1 MVRPK
6 KIENI
11 EEIERPLLIIFFLF
25 GFSLMSWVPRFP
37 EVKANLKLTNGEFG
51 SIVSMAAIGN
61 LVALLTVGHLV
72 HKYGARWILHIGAL
86 LLAVSLTF
94 LTHSTSS
101 LVFLISIIIQGGA
114 ISAFHISIN
123 SQGFFF
129 QDRTKRQIITLLSG
143 FWSSGALFSSMI
155 AGFLVDRVELGTY
168 TNILASIC
176 FVLMTL
182 IIIRISPN
190 LIKANINPDSQ
201 HRARDMFKGFE
212 IDVPISAALL
222 LVIMLEYAI
231 SDWAAIFVKE
241 DMKILGGIH
250 TLPYI
255 LFTLAMIIGRLNLHN
270 LLPRYSIDFLMAR
283 ASLLSGLSII
293 AGIIAVS
300 ITGTSNQTLVIVILS
315 ISFTIAGLGSSFLGP
330 SVMNAANT
338 RSKFPSSVVIG
349 QIGVINIALVFVM
362 RWVIAWTAQATSL
375 SIALC
380 IPALMLL
387 VVPKFSNIFKKA

>member
-1 MVRPK
+1 
-6 KIENI
+6 
-11 EEIERPLLIIFFLF
+11 
-25 GFSLMSWVPRFP
+25 MSWIPRFP
-37 EVKANLKLTNGEFG
+37 EVKANLQLTNGEFG
-51 SIVSMAAIGN
+51 SIVSLGAIGN

-72 HKYGARWILHIGAL
+72 HKFGARWILHVGAF
-86 LLAVSLTF
+86 LLAISLAF

-101 LVFLISIIIQGGA
+101 LVFIIFIIIQGGA

-143 FWSSGALFSSMI
+143 FWSSGALISSMI
-155 AGFLVDRVELGTY
+155 AGLLVDRVELGTY
-168 TNILASIC
+168 TNILVSVC
-176 FVLMTL
+176 FIMMTL

-190 LIKANINPDSQ
+190 LVKANVNPDSE
-201 HRARDMFKGFE
+201 HRVRDIFKGFK
-212 IDVPISAALL
+212 IDVSVTAALI
-222 LVIMLEYAI
+222 LVIMLEYAV

-241 DMKILGGIH
+241 DMKILSGIH

-270 LLPRYSIDFLMAR
+270 LLPRYTINFLMVR
-283 ASLLSGLSII
+283 ASLLSGLSFI

-300 ITGTSNQTLVIVILS
+300 LTGTSNKTAVLIILS
-315 ISFTIAGLGSSFLGP
+315 ITFTIAGLGSSFLGP

-349 QIGVINIALVFVM
+349 QIGVINICLVFVM

-387 VVPKFSNIFKKA
+387 AVPYFSKMFKNA

>member
-1 MVRPK
+1 MR
-6 KIENI
+6 
-11 EEIERPLLIIFFLF
+11 EIIDVKHELNLIKALFFIFGLLI
-25 GFSLMSWVPRFP
+25 MSWVPRFP

-51 SIVSMAAIGN
+51 SIVSMGAIGN

-86 LLAVSLTF
+86 TLSISLIF

-101 LVFLISIIIQGGA
+101 IVFLVFMILQGGA

-123 SQGFFF
+123 SQGFYF
-129 QDRTKRQIITLLSG
+129 QDRTKQQIITLLSG
-143 FWSSGALFSSMI
+143 FWSSGALLSSMI
-155 AGFLVDRVELGTY
+155 AGLLVDRVSLAIY
-168 TNILASIC
+168 TNFLATIC

-182 IIIRISPN
+182 IIVRMSPN
-190 LIKANINPDSQ
+190 LVKADVNPNST
-201 HRARDMFKGFE
+201 HRARDMFKGFK
-212 IDVPISAALL
+212 IDVSVSAALM
-222 LVIMLEYAI
+222 LVIMLEYAV
-231 SDWAAIFVKE
+231 SDWAAIYVKE
-241 DMKILGGIH
+241 DMNIVSGIH

-270 LLPRYSIDFLMAR
+270 LLPRYTIDFLVVR
-283 ASLLSGLSII
+283 ASLLSGLSFL

-300 ITGTSNQTLVIVILS
+300 IVGSSNKTVVLIILS
-315 ISFTIAGLGSSFLGP
+315 ISFTVAGLGSSFLGP
-330 SVMNAANT
+330 SLMNIANV

-375 SIALC
+375 AIALC

-387 VVPKFSNIFKKA
+387 AVPYFSKIFKNA

>member
-1 MVRPK
+1 LSTSVDIK
-6 KIENI
+6 QELN
-11 EEIERPLLIIFFLF
+11 LIKGLFFLF
-25 GFSLMSWVPRFP
+25 GLLIMSWVPRFP
-37 EVKANLKLTNGEFG
+37 EVKSNLQLTNGEFG
-51 SIVSMAAIGN
+51 SILSMGAIGN

-72 HKYGARWILHIGAL
+72 HKYGARWILHIGAF

-101 LVFLISIIIQGGA
+101 IVFLIFIIIQGGA

-143 FWSSGALFSSMI
+143 FWSSGALISSMI
-155 AGFLVDRVELGTY
+155 AGLLVDRVELGTY

-190 LIKANINPDSQ
+190 LVKADVNPDSK
-201 HRARDMFKGFE
+201 HRARDMFKGFK
-212 IDVPISAALL
+212 IDVSVSAALL
-222 LVIMLEYAI
+222 LVIMLEYAV

-241 DMKILGGIH
+241 DMNILSGIH

-270 LLPRYSIDFLMAR
+270 LLPRYSIDFLMVR
-283 ASLLSGLSII
+283 ASILSGASFIV
-293 AGIIAVS
+293 GIIAVS
-300 ITGTSNQTLVIVILS
+300 IVGTSNKTLVLIILS
-315 ISFTIAGLGSSFLGP
+315 ISFTVAGLGSSFLGP

-349 QIGVINIALVFVM
+349 QIGVINIVLVFVM

-387 VVPKFSNIFKKA
+387 AVPYFSKIFKSA

>member
-1 MVRPK
+1 
-6 KIENI
+6 
-11 EEIERPLLIIFFLF
+11 
-25 GFSLMSWVPRFP
+25 MSWVPRFP
-37 EVKANLKLTNGEFG
+37 EVKANLNLTNGEFG

-86 LLAVSLTF
+86 LLAVSLVF

-101 LVFLISIIIQGGA
+101 IIFLISIIIQGGA

-155 AGFLVDRVELGTY
+155 AGLLVDRVDLGTY
-168 TNILASIC
+168 TNFLASIC
-176 FVLMTL
+176 FVLMSV
-182 IIIRISPN
+182 IIIKISPN
-190 LIKANINPDSQ
+190 LIKADFNPDSQ
-201 HRARDMFKGFE
+201 HRARDMFRGFE
-212 IDVPISAALL
+212 VDVPISAALL

-270 LLPRYSIDFLMAR
+270 LLPRYSIDFFMVR

-293 AGIIAVS
+293 AGIIGVS
-300 ITGTSNQTLVIVILS
+300 ITGTSNKTLVIVILS

-375 SIALC
+375 AIALC

-387 VVPKFSNIFKKA
+387 VVPKFSKIFKKA

>member
-1 MVRPK
+1 LSQSIDVK
-6 KIENI
+6 HELN
-11 EEIERPLLIIFFLF
+11 LIKGLFFLF
-25 GFSLMSWVPRFP
+25 GLLIMSWVPRFP

-51 SIVSMAAIGN
+51 SIVSMGAFGN
-61 LVALLTVGHLV
+61 LVALLTIGHLV
-72 HKYGARWILHIGAL
+72 HKYGAHWILHIASL
-86 LLAVSLTF
+86 LLAISLTF

-101 LVFLISIIIQGGA
+101 FLFLFFIIIQGGA

-143 FWSSGALFSSMI
+143 FWSSGALISSMI
-155 AGFLVDRVELGTY
+155 AGLLVDRVALGTY
-168 TNILASIC
+168 TNFLAGIC
-176 FVLMTL
+176 FVVMTL

-190 LIKANINPDSQ
+190 LVKANINPNSE
-201 HRARDMFKGFE
+201 HRARDMFKGFK
-212 IDVPISAALL
+212 IDASVSAALM
-222 LVIMLEYAI
+222 LVIMLEYAV

-241 DMKILGGIH
+241 DMSILSGIH

-270 LLPRYSIDFLMAR
+270 LLPRYTIDFLVVR
-283 ASLLSGLSII
+283 ASLLSGLSFI

-300 ITGTSNQTLVIVILS
+300 ITGTSNKTLVLIILS
-315 ISFTIAGLGSSFLGP
+315 ISFTVAGLGSSFLGP

-349 QIGVINIALVFVM
+349 QIGVINIVLVFVM
-362 RWVIAWTAQATSL
+362 RWIIAWTAQATSL

-380 IPALMLL
+380 IPAVMLL
-387 VVPKFSNIFKKA
+387 VVPRFSKIFKSA

>member
-1 MVRPK
+1 MS
-6 KIENI
+6 ENVDVKQ
-11 EEIERPLLIIFFLF
+11 ELKLIKGLFFLF
-25 GFSLMSWVPRFP
+25 GLLIMSWIPRFP
-37 EVKANLKLTNGEFG
+37 EVKANLQLTNGEFG
-51 SIVSMAAIGN
+51 SIVSLGAIGN

-72 HKYGARWILHIGAL
+72 HKYGARWILHIGAF
-86 LLAVSLTF
+86 LLAISLAF

-101 LVFLISIIIQGGA
+101 LVFIIFIIIQGGA

-143 FWSSGALFSSMI
+143 FWSSGALISSMI
-155 AGFLVDRVELGTY
+155 AGLLVDRVELGTY
-168 TNILASIC
+168 TNVLVSVC
-176 FVLMTL
+176 FIMMTL

-190 LIKANINPDSQ
+190 LVKADVNPDSE
-201 HRARDMFKGFE
+201 HRARDMFKGFK
-212 IDVPISAALL
+212 IDVSVTAALI
-222 LVIMLEYAI
+222 LVIMLEYAV

-241 DMKILGGIH
+241 DMKILSGIH

-270 LLPRYSIDFLMAR
+270 LLPRYTINFLMVR
-283 ASLLSGLSII
+283 ASLLSGLSFI

-300 ITGTSNQTLVIVILS
+300 LTGTSNKTAVLIILS
-315 ISFTIAGLGSSFLGP
+315 ITFTIAGLGSSFLGP

-349 QIGVINIALVFVM
+349 QIGVINICLVFVM

-387 VVPKFSNIFKKA
+387 AVPYFSKMFKNA

>member
-1 MVRPK
+1 LK
-6 KIENI
+6 QNI
-11 EEIERPLLIIFFLF
+11 DVKHELNLIKGLFFLF
-25 GFSLMSWVPRFP
+25 GLLIMSWVPRFP
-37 EVKANLKLTNGEFG
+37 EVKANLKMTNGEFG
-51 SIVSMAAIGN
+51 SIVSMGALGN

-86 LLAVSLTF
+86 SLAISLAF

-101 LVFLISIIIQGGA
+101 ILFLVFIIIQGGA

-143 FWSSGALFSSMI
+143 FWSSGALISSMI
-155 AGFLVDRVELGTY
+155 AGLLVDRVALGTY
-168 TNILASIC
+168 TNILSSIC
-176 FVLMTL
+176 FILMTL
-182 IIIRISPN
+182 IIMRISPN
-190 LIKANINPDSQ
+190 LVKADTNPNSN
-201 HRARDMFKGFE
+201 HRARDMFKGFK
-212 IDVPISAALL
+212 IDVSVSAALM
-222 LVIMLEYAI
+222 LVIMLEYAV
-231 SDWAAIFVKE
+231 SDWSAIFVKE
-241 DMKILGGIH
+241 DMGILGGIH

-270 LLPRYSIDFLMAR
+270 LLPHFSIEYLVLR
-283 ASLLSGLSII
+283 ASLLSGFSFL

-300 ITGTSNQTLVIVILS
+300 IVGTSNETLVLVILS

-330 SVMNAANT
+330 SVMNAANA

-349 QIGVINIALVFVM
+349 QIGVINIALVFVI

-375 SIALC
+375 SFALC

-387 VVPKFSNIFKKA
+387 AVPYFSKIFKSA

>member
-1 MVRPK
+1 
-6 KIENI
+6 
-11 EEIERPLLIIFFLF
+11 
-25 GFSLMSWVPRFP
+25 MSWVPRFP
-37 EVKANLKLTNGEFG
+37 EVKANLRLTNGEFG
-51 SIVSMAAIGN
+51 SIVSMGAFGN
-61 LVALLTVGHLV
+61 LVALFTIGHLV
-72 HKYGARWILHIGAL
+72 HKYGARWILHISAL
-86 LLAVSLTF
+86 SLAVSLAF

-101 LVFLISIIIQGGA
+101 LLFLVFIIIQGGA

-123 SQGFFF
+123 AQGFFF

-143 FWSSGALFSSMI
+143 FWSSGALISSMI
-155 AGFLVDRVELGTY
+155 AGLLVDRVDLGTY
-168 TNILASIC
+168 TNFLSTIC
-176 FVLMTL
+176 FVVMTL
-182 IIIRISPN
+182 IIIRITPN
-190 LIKANINPDSQ
+190 LVKANVNPNSN
-201 HRARDMFKGFE
+201 HRARDMFKGFK
-212 IDVPISAALL
+212 IDVSVSAALL
-222 LVIMLEYAI
+222 LVIMLEYAV

-241 DMKILGGIH
+241 DMNILSGIH

-270 LLPRYSIDFLMAR
+270 LLPHYSINLLVVR
-283 ASLLSGLSII
+283 ASLLSGLSFI

-300 ITGTSNQTLVIVILS
+300 IVGTSNKTLVLIILS
-315 ISFTIAGLGSSFLGP
+315 ISFTVAGLGSSFLGP

-349 QIGVINIALVFVM
+349 QIGVINIVLVFVM

-387 VVPKFSNIFKKA
+387 AVPYFSKIFKSA

>member
-1 MVRPK
+1 M
-6 KIENI
+6 
-11 EEIERPLLIIFFLF
+11 
-25 GFSLMSWVPRFP
+25 
-37 EVKANLKLTNGEFG
+37 TNGEFG
-51 SIVSMAAIGN
+51 SIVSMGALGN

-86 LLAVSLTF
+86 SLAISLAF

-101 LVFLISIIIQGGA
+101 ILFLVFIIIQGGA

-143 FWSSGALFSSMI
+143 FWSSGALISSMI
-155 AGFLVDRVELGTY
+155 AGLLVDRVALGTY
-168 TNILASIC
+168 TNILSSIC
-176 FVLMTL
+176 FILMTL
-182 IIIRISPN
+182 IIMRISPN
-190 LIKANINPDSQ
+190 LVKADTNPNSN
-201 HRARDMFKGFE
+201 HRARDMFKGFK
-212 IDVPISAALL
+212 IDVSVSAALM
-222 LVIMLEYAI
+222 LVIMLEYAV
-231 SDWAAIFVKE
+231 SDWSAIFVKE
-241 DMKILGGIH
+241 DMGILGGIH

-270 LLPRYSIDFLMAR
+270 LLPHFSIEYLVLR
-283 ASLLSGLSII
+283 ASLLSGFSFL

-300 ITGTSNQTLVIVILS
+300 IVGTSNETLVLIILS

-330 SVMNAANT
+330 SVMNAANA

-349 QIGVINIALVFVM
+349 QIGVINIALVFVI

-387 VVPKFSNIFKKA
+387 AVPYFSKIFKSA